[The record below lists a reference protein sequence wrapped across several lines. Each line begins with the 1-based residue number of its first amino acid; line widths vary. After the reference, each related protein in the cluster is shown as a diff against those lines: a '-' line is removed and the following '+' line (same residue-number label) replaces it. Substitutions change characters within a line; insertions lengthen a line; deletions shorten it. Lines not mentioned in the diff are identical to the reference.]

1 LVLLALAAITAAVLL
16 VRFVAGTQSPYYVAP
31 VTVGDIVP
39 LVSEQAVIRSAHEIT
54 IRARFEGTVAS
65 VPGPAS
71 GRVRRGEVLAVLD
84 ASSIEQALE
93 VDRAA
98 LAEAEAA
105 LESARITV
113 RETGARLAR
122 FESVWR
128 RSGQRV
134 PSLNELE
141 TARADAD
148 RARQQEAAVSARLEA
163 ARLRVR
169 DEVRR
174 LKGAVVRSPIDGYV
188 AARHI
193 GPGSHVQRGQPV
205 FVLAPGDGP
214 FTITVPVGRAQAAL
228 LRAGARGTVR
238 TDDMPQ
244 EAVTARLLRVN
255 TGGARPSAVFVLEMP
270 DDRIVPG
277 MRANLQMELPE
288 RRNVLL
294 VPDAALEFSPE
305 GSAGRARDRIYLLG
319 DDGEPRPVYVSAGAS
334 DGKRTEISAQGVE
347 PGTEVMIGWRN
358 PPANGDRSQ

>member
-1 LVLLALAAITAAVLL
+1 LVLLALAAIAAAVLL
-16 VRFVAGTQSPYYVAP
+16 VRFVAGTQGPYYVAP
-31 VTVGDIVP
+31 VTAGDIVP
-39 LVSEQAVIRSAHEIT
+39 VVSERTVIRSAHEIT
-54 IRARFEGTVAS
+54 IRARFEGTVTS

-84 ASSIEQALE
+84 AASIEQALE

-98 LAEAEAA
+98 VAEAEAA
-105 LESARITV
+105 FESARITV
-113 RETGARLAR
+113 RETAARLAR

-141 TARADAD
+141 AARADAD
-148 RARQQEAAVSARLEA
+148 RARQQEAAASARLEA
-163 ARLRVR
+163 VRLRVG

-188 AARHI
+188 AARHVE
-193 GPGSHVQRGQPV
+193 PGSHVQRGQPV
-205 FVLAPGDGP
+205 FVLAPDDGP
-214 FTITVPVGRAQAAL
+214 LTMTVPVERAQAAL
-228 LRAGARGTVR
+228 LRAGAKGTVR
-238 TDDMPQ
+238 TDDTPQ
-244 EAVTARLLRVN
+244 EALTARLLRVN
-255 TGGARPSAVFVLEMP
+255 AGGARPSAVFVLENSAGK
-270 DDRIVPG
+270 VAPG
-277 MRANLQMELPE
+277 TRVSLEMELPK

-319 DDGEPRPVYVSAGAS
+319 DDGEPRPVYVSAGVS

-347 PGTEVMIGWRN
+347 PGTEVIIGWRN